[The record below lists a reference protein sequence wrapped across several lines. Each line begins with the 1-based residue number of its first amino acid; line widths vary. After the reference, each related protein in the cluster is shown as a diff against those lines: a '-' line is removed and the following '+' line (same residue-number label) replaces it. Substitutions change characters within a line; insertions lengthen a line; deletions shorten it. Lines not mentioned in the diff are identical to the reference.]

1 MEASH
6 PTGETVRLSDAE
18 DREDVRRV
26 LGGDPRAFEGLV
38 RRWQRPLLN
47 LAYRYCRDRGKAEE
61 LTQEAFLR
69 VFRKLEL
76 YREDARFSTWLFT
89 LAHRLYTS
97 HLRRYSPEWARPQ
110 DMDELP
116 HWANL
121 LASLER
127 QDRDQTLRQS
137 VTRLPPKYRDA
148 LLLYYFLEKDIGE
161 TAQVLGVAS
170 GTVKARLH
178 RGRAMLRERMAALA
192 PVDPAP
198 EEA

>member
-1 MEASH
+1 M
-6 PTGETVRLSDAE
+6 SDAE

-47 LAYRYCRDRGKAEE
+47 LAYRYCRDRGKSEE

-69 VFRKLEL
+69 VYRKLKL

-89 LAHRLYTS
+89 LANRLYTS
-97 HLRRYSPEWARPQ
+97 HLRRYSPEWVRTE
-110 DMDELP
+110 DMDNLP
-116 HWANL
+116 HWPNL
-121 LASLER
+121 VASLER
-127 QDRDQTLRQS
+127 KDRDQTVRRS

-148 LLLYYFLEKDIGE
+148 LLWYYFLEKDIGE
-161 TAQVLGVAS
+161 TARVLGVAT

-178 RGRAMLRERMAALA
+178 RGREMLRERMAALA
-192 PVDPAP
+192 PAEPAA
-198 EEA
+198 EEV